1 MLRIAKSENER
12 NSNFNQQ
19 LINWIYS
26 TVDLSK
32 FKYEIIQ
39 FDNELPRL
47 IKQKHYVS
55 ANFFG
60 SSTLL
65 VFTKIKDRYYTYTVE
80 RKTLSYTQNKID
92 YDKVKID
99 TRIKLRLDPS
109 VYMGTIFDGTIVK
122 QRNGETNF
130 IITDVYYFAGQDF
143 TQTSIDNK
151 MFTLKKYL
159 ESNYNSN
166 DKMNNIVL
174 ILNRLY
180 EMKEVDHVVK
190 SVIPSIK
197 DFQIKGLCFYP
208 EISGTK
214 FIFLFGNETKE
225 GLPPRAEPLKI
236 DHKMPHVQHKS
247 SPTNENSD
255 DKKMVKYKYINKTN
269 KDIYAT
275 LEMKSTE
282 TVDVYNLF
290 AVEKI
295 ERNGKKVLKRV
306 KMGIAFVPSIE
317 KSSWCKNIIEKS
329 VDNSVLVTC
338 KFDNDKGKWEPIEV
352 EKINNRPTMIDL
364 IESKLDLMEISDSD

>member
-166 DKMNNIVL
+166 DKMNNMTL

-180 EMKEVDHVVK
+180 EMKEIDHVVK

-225 GLPPRAEPLKI
+225 GLPPRTESLKI
-236 DHKMPHVQHKS
+236 DHRMPNVQHKS

-255 DKKMVKYKYINKTN
+255 EKKMVKYKYINKTN

-317 KSSWCKNIIEKS
+317 KSSWCKDIIEKS

-338 KFDNDKGKWEPIEV
+338 KFDNDKGKWEPIEI

-364 IESKLDLMEISDSD
+364 IETKLDLMEISDSD